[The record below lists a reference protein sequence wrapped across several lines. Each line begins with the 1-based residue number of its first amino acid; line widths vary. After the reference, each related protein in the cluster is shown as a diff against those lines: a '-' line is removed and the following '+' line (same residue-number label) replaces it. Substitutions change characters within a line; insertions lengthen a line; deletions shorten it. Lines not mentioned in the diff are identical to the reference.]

1 MYFGG
6 EIDLGERGE
15 KKLGGVK
22 TGKKMWLGGLHEKR
36 IFSFKTER
44 YYIE

>member
-22 TGKKMWLGGLHEKR
+22 TGKKCGWVVLHERR

>member
-6 EIDLGERGE
+6 EVDLGERGE

-22 TGKKMWLGGLHEKR
+22 TGKKNVVGLYCMRKE
-36 IFSFKTER
+36 SFHLKQKD
-44 YYIE
+44 II